1 MQIISAKGYFVMT
14 MDLFLNDYYKLLK
27 LLYDNQTVV
36 LDKKVVPLT
45 QMEICSVLKMSKVKV
60 NTIFVELQKEGLLIQ
75 ETRGKYSLTDKAEV
89 IIMGIDKVESK
100 LAEV

>member
-1 MQIISAKGYFVMT
+1 MQIVSAKGYFVMT

-45 QMEICSVLKMSKVKV
+45 QMEICSVLNMSKVKV
-60 NTIFVELQKEGLLIQ
+60 NTIFVELQKEGFLVQ
-75 ETRGKYSLTDKAEV
+75 ETRGKYSLADKACAIVDSIEK
-89 IIMGIDKVESK
+89 MNQ
-100 LAEV
+100 L

>member
-1 MQIISAKGYFVMT
+1 MQIVLVKRYFVMT

-45 QMEICSVLKMSKVKV
+45 QVEICSVLNMSKVKV

-75 ETRGKYSLTDKAEV
+75 ETRGKYSLTDKACV
-89 IIMGIDKVESK
+89 IVDSIEKINR
-100 LAEV
+100 L

>member
-1 MQIISAKGYFVMT
+1 ML

-45 QMEICSVLKMSKVKV
+45 QMEICSVLNMSKVKV

-75 ETRGKYSLTDKAEV
+75 KTRGKYSLTDKAEA
-89 IIMGIDKVESK
+89 IIDGIEKMESK
-100 LAEV
+100 LAGV